1 MFSTLF
7 PVKTNRSENRI
18 FESRIMRRTE
28 PTVLN
33 TLLKELL
40 SDKNTFSKGLVEG
53 KVLNSWRDVVGPYLA
68 DSTSK
73 LTLRDGVIYASFSS
87 AAAANDFF
95 VRRTSI
101 LAALNKIAGFKLIRF
116 IHVSLG

>member
-1 MFSTLF
+1 
-7 PVKTNRSENRI
+7 
-18 FESRIMRRTE
+18 MRRTE
-28 PTVLN
+28 PTVLSA
-33 TLLKELL
+33 LLKSFYPTKCLFQR
-40 SDKNTFSKGLVEG
+40 TCRG

-68 DSTSK
+68 DSTSR

-87 AAAANDFF
+87 AAAAMIFM
-95 VRRTSI
+95 RRSVI

>member
-1 MFSTLF
+1 
-7 PVKTNRSENRI
+7 
-18 FESRIMRRTE
+18 MRRTE